1 MAVVSTNGLRFLMSN
16 GTTIPAKVTATAI
29 TAAKPAVVTV
39 ADTTGMKDGQA
50 VTVNAPLMP
59 SIDKQTFI
67 VGSLSATEFTLVG
80 SDATADN
87 AGTAGEFT
95 YYDDTIDMVPLCL
108 TSIGFTQDASSPI
121 SVASFCNPS
130 ASIPG
135 LPPQA
140 PTLSVTF
147 YLDVSDAG
155 YCALLKAEEDTLE
168 RLFHIVFPGGNGDL
182 VARGQVSSVI
192 ISDLPLE
199 GSAALTAEITLSTK
213 AMHRFNCP

>member
-1 MAVVSTNGLRFLMSN
+1 MAIVANTGLKFYMSN
-16 GTTIPAKVTATAI
+16 GTTTPAKVTATGI
-29 TAAKPAVVTV
+29 TATKPAVVTC
-39 ADTTGMKDGQA
+39 ASTAGMKDGMP

-108 TSIGFTQDASSPI
+108 STVGFTQSTSSPI
-121 SVASFCNPS
+121 ATPTFCDPS
-130 ASIPG
+130 AAVSG
-135 LPPQA
+135 PPPTA
-140 PTLSVTF
+140 PQLSLGF
-147 YLDVSDAG
+147 YLDASDAG
-155 YCALLKAEEDTLE
+155 YCALLKAEEDTLQ

-182 VARGQVSSVI
+182 IMHGSVNSVI
-192 ISDLPLE
+192 ISDLPIE
-199 GSAALTAEITLSTK
+199 GASGLMAEVTLASK
-213 AMHRFNCP
+213 ARHRFNCP